1 MYKSPPVHL
10 VRETIFCSAPE
21 FRFQQLRKPFPFR
34 PENQN
39 NQKHLHKERLFFL
52 NFILKEIFN
61 CLPN

>member
-1 MYKSPPVHL
+1 MCKSPPVHL

-39 NQKHLHKERLFFL
+39 NQNIYSKWER
-52 NFILKEIFN
+52 
-61 CLPN
+61 